1 MQVHQLLIVN
11 VYQVMQE
18 LNVIFKK
25 KIVEKMDVKIMGNVL
40 LFHLMIQLIVIVQIL
55 GLMELIVKLKMVII
69 SIQKKRKNFFFLKK
83 NNKSRSKL

>member
-1 MQVHQLLIVN
+1 LQVHQLLIVN

-55 GLMELIVKLKMVII
+55 VMMELIVKLKMVIVF
-69 SIQKKRKNFFFLKK
+69 IQK
-83 NNKSRSKL
+83 NKIK

>member
-1 MQVHQLLIVN
+1 MK
-11 VYQVMQE
+11 E
-18 LNVIFKK
+18 FNVIFKK